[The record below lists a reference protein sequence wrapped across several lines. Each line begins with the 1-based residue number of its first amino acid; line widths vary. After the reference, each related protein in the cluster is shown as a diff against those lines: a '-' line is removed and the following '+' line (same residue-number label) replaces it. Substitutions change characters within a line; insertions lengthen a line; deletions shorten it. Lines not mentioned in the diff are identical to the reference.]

1 MIDSIFGRT
10 PPPSLSFPRLRGR
23 EGWGAVAISPLAA
36 LLAVAIFVMS
46 PHSAAAEPQQNT
58 EADAL
63 SPVEEY
69 ARQVDQFTKN
79 APDLSTKI
87 EEGTKS
93 IDGLTDVAKAREEIE
108 RIRAVIG
115 DLLAQVADNG
125 VVAQLGA
132 KARSHAR
139 QKLQALERET
149 RFKPEE
155 RQFLVDQWREL
166 LRQTEVAADDLE
178 NARSEFA
185 GLLRTLQTREDFID
199 ELMQLRRAAEA
210 IKVIRQLTGEIRDAS
225 QKIKSL
231 IGGIKP
237 PGV

>member
-1 MIDSIFGRT
+1 MINSIFGQAGFG
-10 PPPSLSFPRLRGR
+10 PV
-23 EGWGAVAISPLAA
+23 GAQQMAA
-36 LLAVAIFVMS
+36 LLTLVFFVVS
-46 PHSAAAEPQQNT
+46 GYPALAEPEQTT
-58 EADAL
+58 EADGL

-79 APDLSTKI
+79 APDLGKKI
-87 EEGTKS
+87 EDSTKS

-115 DLLAQVADNG
+115 DLLGQVTDNG

-155 RQFLVDQWREL
+155 RQLLIDQWREL
-166 LRQTEVAADDLE
+166 LRQTEAAADDLE
-178 NARSEFA
+178 TARSEFA

-225 QKIKSL
+225 QKLKSL